1 VTARNIAAG
10 RRHPRSDC
18 PLCDGPLCD
27 GIVQQVILSNDFATN
42 FPAEVRFS
50 GTDRILAMPFD
61 DPRSA
66 RAFPSKVALWRRPL
80 FTVPLILAMM
90 GAVPGVVRGQQ
101 KARLPGEDWIRLF
114 NGNDLGGWTK
124 IGNES
129 WTVEDGLIH
138 GKGLTQDYGYL
149 QTEKDYKDF
158 QLSLRFKCVGDGN
171 SGVFFHTAFKPG
183 TADVTQGM
191 QFEIDCTMMHHT
203 AGVYAE
209 DGRGWVVWP
218 APENEGVVRMGDWN
232 DYLVQVNGNRYQSRL
247 NGVPMVDFTD
257 PKPTSFDGKIALQLH
272 AGGRGNMEFKDIW
285 IRDLSHR

>member
-1 VTARNIAAG
+1 
-10 RRHPRSDC
+10 
-18 PLCDGPLCD
+18 
-27 GIVQQVILSNDFATN
+27 
-42 FPAEVRFS
+42 
-50 GTDRILAMPFD
+50 MPFS
-61 DPRSA
+61 DPRSLL
-66 RAFPSKVALWRRPL
+66 AFPSDVASGRRLPSFRFFL
-80 FTVPLILAMM
+80 TAVMLALM
-90 GAVPGVVRGQQ
+90 GIVSGVVRGQE
-101 KARLPGEDWIRLF
+101 KAKLP
-114 NGNDLGGWTK
+114 GWTK

-171 SGVFFHTAFKPG
+171 SGVFFHSAFKPG

-232 DYLVQVNGNRYQSRL
+232 DYLVEVDGNRYRSRL
-247 NGVPMVDFTD
+247 NGVLMVDFTD

>member
-1 VTARNIAAG
+1 
-10 RRHPRSDC
+10 
-18 PLCDGPLCD
+18 
-27 GIVQQVILSNDFATN
+27 
-42 FPAEVRFS
+42 
-50 GTDRILAMPFD
+50 MPFHA
-61 DPRSA
+61 S
-66 RAFPSKVALWRRPL
+66 RALPSKVAQWRRTSI
-80 FTVPLILAMM
+80 TVALILAMM
-90 GAVPGVVRGQQ
+90 GAVSGMVSGQQ

-114 NGNDLGGWTK
+114 NGNDLSGWTK

-232 DYLVQVNGNRYQSRL
+232 DYLVEVNGNRYQSRL

>member
-1 VTARNIAAG
+1 MAFRDHRSSRAF
-10 RRHPRSDC
+10 RSDYW
-18 PLCDGPLCD
+18 L
-27 GIVQQVILSNDFATN
+27 
-42 FPAEVRFS
+42 
-50 GTDRILAMPFD
+50 LA
-61 DPRSA
+61 A
-66 RAFPSKVALWRRPL
+66 A
-80 FTVPLILAMM
+80 LILAAM
-90 GAVPGVVRGQQ
+90 GILSCAARALE
-101 KARLPGEDWIRLF
+101 KAQLPGEDWIPLF
-114 NGNDLGGWTK
+114 NGNDLSGWTK

-129 WTVEDGLIH
+129 WTAENGLIH
-138 GKGLTQDYGYL
+138 GNL

-191 QFEIDCTMMHHT
+191 QFEIDCKMMHHT

-218 APENEGVVRMGDWN
+218 APENEGVVRMGEWN
-232 DYLVQVNGNRYQSRL
+232 DYLVEVTGNRYQSRL